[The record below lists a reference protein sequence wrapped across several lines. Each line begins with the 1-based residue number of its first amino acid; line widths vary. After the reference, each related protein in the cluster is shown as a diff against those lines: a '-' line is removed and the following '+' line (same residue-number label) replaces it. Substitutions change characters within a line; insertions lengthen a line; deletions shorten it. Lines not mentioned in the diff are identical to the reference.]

1 MAHVIT
7 ADQHRHVMVTILI
20 LIVIR
25 RANRVRGVRHGVR
38 VRVVP
43 VISRVQRE
51 RIGMVHPVHHVV
63 TGIIVQDSAMLRKH
77 RLAMVMDVIHATI
90 NQIILNTL
98 AVQHQ
103 IHVHGH
109 VMRDT
114 MVLRQMGIHHVR
126 TVVRVITVPAERTV
140 PHVQQ
145 LLNPAPQPPAVS

>member
-1 MAHVIT
+1 MENIP
-7 ADQHRHVMVTILI
+7 I

-25 RANRVRGVRHGVR
+25 PVNRVRDVRYGEHVGGGL
-38 VRVVP
+38 

-63 TGIIVQDSAMLRKH
+63 PGIIVQGSAMLPRH
-77 RLAMVMDVIHATI
+77 RLAMVMGAVHVPI
-90 NQIILNTL
+90 NQIILNTA

-103 IHVHGH
+103 THAHGH

-126 TVVRVITVPAERTV
+126 TVVRAITVPAERIV
-140 PHVQQ
+140 PVV
-145 LLNPAPQPPAVS
+145 PA